1 MNNYNKGQQ
10 ALIDAPADRKAIGV
24 AGAGTGKTT
33 TILAR
38 TKRILT
44 ENKTGNV
51 LLITFTRA
59 AANDMKT
66 RLELELNPRPFDDAA
81 ALPFQDET
89 PFIDMRR
96 VMSGTFHSVIGTFIR
111 RYAVEVGL
119 SPNFSVIDENSTN
132 IMYQNLI
139 ESNPLHMQS
148 LTKWAMEPNDK
159 KLAKKH
165 FKLAASTASLLIN
178 TATPSELMDGKFSDA
193 TMYELTKSHRT
204 ITEENVNEVTQFVY
218 KLFKESIVDGKRTNT
233 ITYDQILFIGYLMAQ
248 ADMLSAER
256 QAYIHTIVDEY
267 QDTNPLQDA
276 FIRYFAGDRLTI
288 VGDVDQSIY
297 GFRGG
302 RPELILEH
310 AKEAGMESVYNLTVN
325 YRSGQDILNVANH
338 IINHNEIGSTIR
350 KDLEAGRANPH
361 PGIVEFTV
369 STDDRI
375 ETQQIIRDIENL
387 RSHGAEWYDIAIL
400 IRSRMT
406 LPEISKELTRAKIPV
421 YDTTK
426 YADFMKSDVMVDTLN
441 FLKVFVNPKDIYAF
455 MGVIDRPKQG
465 IGPATLAKIQEYA
478 DKKQLSIVEY
488 LLSKDI
494 SELTPAL
501 KKKVEKF
508 VGTYESVF
516 EAQGNNQIDL
526 ENLVGYIFKKF
537 GYEEWLMGLQNKDR
551 YERDLITLKG
561 VIRNFEEDFRKEH
574 KNPTLFDIAN
584 AFVFDMSSIAV
595 REEDKNGVC
604 ITTVHNA
611 KGLEWKY
618 VFLIGF
624 EQENFPGTKI
634 MDNEDMESERRLA
647 YVAFTR
653 AKDMLRIFAA
663 QERICYTDQKLTP
676 SSFIQEAGLKP
687 TRMLKS

>member
-1 MNNYNKGQQ
+1 MSKYNKGQQ
-10 ALIDAPADRKAIGV
+10 ALIDAPADHKAIGV

-66 RLELELNPRPFDDAA
+66 RLDLELNPRPFDDPA
-81 ALPFQDET
+81 ALPFQDEA

-96 VMSGTFHSVIGTFIR
+96 IMSGTFHSVIGTFIR
-111 RYAVEVGL
+111 RYAVDVGL
-119 SPNFSVIDENSTN
+119 SPNFSVIDENSTK
-132 IMYQNLI
+132 IMYRNLV
-139 ESNPLHMQS
+139 EANPLYVNF
-148 LTKWAMEPNDK
+148 LTKWAMQPNDK
-159 KLAKKH
+159 KLGKKH
-165 FKLAASTASLLIN
+165 FDLAANTASMLVN
-178 TATPSELMDGKFSDA
+178 AATPSELMDGHFSDA
-193 TMYELTKSHRT
+193 TLYQLSKTHRT
-204 ITEENVNEVTQFVY
+204 ITKENVREVAEFAY

-248 ADMLSAER
+248 ADMLANER
-256 QAYIHTIVDEY
+256 QAFIHTIVDEY

-276 FIRYFAGDRLTI
+276 FIRYFAGERLTI

-302 RPELILEH
+302 RPTLILDH
-310 AKEAGMESVYNLTVN
+310 AKEAQVYNLTMN
-325 YRSGQDILNVANH
+325 YRSGQDILNTANR
-338 IINHNEIGSTIR
+338 IISHNKIGSTIR
-350 KDLEAGRANPH
+350 KDLEAGRDNPH
-361 PGIVEFTV
+361 PGIVDLTIA
-369 STDDRI
+369 TDDRA
-375 ETQQIIRDIENL
+375 ETAQIIRDIQEL
-387 RSHGAEWYDIAIL
+387 RSHGAEWPDIAIL

-406 LPEISKELTRAKIPV
+406 LPEISRELTRAKIPV
-421 YDTTK
+421 FDTTK

-465 IGPATLAKIQEYA
+465 IGPATLAKLQEYA
-478 DKKQLSIVEY
+478 DKRQMSLVEY
-488 LLSKDI
+488 LLSKDVKD
-494 SELTPAL
+494 LTPAL
-501 KKKVEKF
+501 KKKIEKF
-508 VGTYESVF
+508 VKTYESVF
-516 EAQGNNQIDL
+516 EAQENIHIDL
-526 ENLVGYIFKKF
+526 EGLVGYIFKSF
-537 GYEEWLMGLQNKDR
+537 GYEKWLKGLQNSDR

-561 VIRNFEEDFRKEH
+561 VIKNFEEDFHKTH
-574 KNPTLFDIAN
+574 KNPTLFDVAN
-584 AFVFDMSSIAV
+584 AFVFDMSSVAV

-624 EQENFPGTKI
+624 EQENFPGTQI
-634 MDNEDMESERRLA
+634 VDEEDMESERRLA

-653 AKDMLRIFAA
+653 AKDRLRIFAS
-663 QERICYTDQKLTP
+663 QNRICYGDQKLTP
-676 SSFIQEAGLKP
+676 SSFIAEAGLKP
-687 TRMLKS
+687 ERFLKP

>member
-1 MNNYNKGQQ
+1 MQSSVSEYNRGQQ
-10 ALIDAPADRKAIGV
+10 ALIDAPADHKAIGV

-59 AANDMKT
+59 AANDMRT
-66 RLELELNPRPFDDAA
+66 RLERELNPQPEEG
-81 ALPFQDET
+81 ALPFQDEN
-89 PFIDMRR
+89 PFVDTRR
-96 VMSGTFHSVIGTFIR
+96 VTSGTFHSVIGTFIR
-111 RYAVEVGL
+111 QHAVEVGL

-132 IMYQNLI
+132 IMYQSLI
-139 ESNPLHMQS
+139 EGNPLHMQA
-148 LTKWAMEPNDK
+148 LTKWALEPNEK
-159 KLAKKH
+159 KLGKKH
-165 FKLAASTASLLIN
+165 FKLAASTASTLVN
-178 TATPSELMDGKFSDA
+178 TATPEELMTGNFSDH
-193 TMYELTKSHRT
+193 TLYEMTKTHRT
-204 ITEENVNEVTQFVY
+204 ITEENVHEVADFMY
-218 KLFKESIVDGKRTNT
+218 KLFRESIKDGKRTNT
-233 ITYDQILFIGYLMAQ
+233 ITFDQVLFIGYLMTTT
-248 ADMLSAER
+248 DMLAAER

-276 FIRYFAGDRLTI
+276 FIRYFAGNRLTI

-310 AKEAGMESVYNLTVN
+310 AKEADVYNLTVN
-325 YRSGQDILNVANH
+325 YRSGQDILDAANR
-338 IINHNEIGSTIR
+338 IIRHNDIGSTIR
-350 KDLEAGRANPH
+350 KDLEAGRDNPH

-369 STDDRI
+369 STDDRV
-375 ETQQIIRDIENL
+375 ETQQIIRDIQDF
-387 RSHGAEWYDIAIL
+387 RSRGAQWYDMAIL

-421 YDTTK
+421 FDTTK

-488 LLSKDI
+488 LLSKDV

-508 VGTYESVF
+508 VGTYEQVF
-516 EAQGNNQIDL
+516 QAQTMTQGNL
-526 ENLVGYIFKKF
+526 EGLVKFIFDSF
-537 GYEEWLMGLQNKDR
+537 GYRQWLMGLQNRDR
-551 YERDLITLKG
+551 YERDLITLTG

-574 KNPTLFDIAN
+574 KSPTLFDIAN
-584 AFVFDMSSIAV
+584 AFVFDMSSVAV
-595 REEDKNGVC
+595 REEDKDGVC

-618 VFLIGF
+618 VFLVGF
-624 EQENFPGTKI
+624 EQENFPGTRI
-634 MDNEDMESERRLA
+634 MDTEDMESERRLA

-653 AKDMLRIFAA
+653 AKDVLRVFAA
-663 QERICYTDQKLTP
+663 RERVCYTDQKLTP
-676 SSFIQEAGLKP
+676 SSFIQEAGLTP
-687 TRMLKS
+687 TRVLQS